1 MKEHAKIRLVAVC
14 ALLVLVMAVFDSTIM
29 QAQNVVTWH
38 NDNSR
43 TGQNVK
49 ETNLTTVNVN
59 STQFGKKFS
68 LAVDQQIYAQP
79 LFVSNLSIPGKGTH
93 NVVFVA
99 TENDS
104 VYAFDGNGQPK
115 TPLWH
120 VNFTNAGNGI
130 TAVPCRD
137 NGGCAISTVI
147 GITGTPVID
156 GTSKTM
162 YQVSF
167 TKENGT
173 YVQRLHALD
182 ITTGAEKFGGPVVI
196 QASVPGTGSGS
207 MNATVTFQ
215 ALRQNQRPGL
225 LLLNG
230 VVYIAWAS
238 FGDIDPY
245 HGWVM
250 GYSASTLAQVS
261 VYNNTANGSRGGI
274 WQGAA
279 GLSAD
284 TKGNIYAISGNGTF
298 DADVGG
304 VDYGDSFI
312 KLSTTSGLSVSDY
325 FTPFN
330 QSMLEIEDLDL
341 GSATGLIPPKQAG
354 SFPNEIISAGK
365 QGVIYV
371 VNRDNMGQFNS
382 NMNNVIQTV
391 TGASGGYLASPAYW
405 NGGMYFSGVGDFVSL
420 YSLSNGLLSNTP
432 LSRSATTYRLGS
444 NPSVSANGTTNGILW
459 AIDVVAPKA
468 TGVLHAYDATNLAT
482 ELYNTTQNSTRDSLG
497 IAVKFSSPTIIRGRV
512 YVGTSNAL
520 VVYGL
525 LAH

>member
-1 MKEHAKIRLVAVC
+1 
-14 ALLVLVMAVFDSTIM
+14 
-29 QAQNVVTWH
+29 
-38 NDNSR
+38 
-43 TGQNVK
+43 
-49 ETNLTTVNVN
+49 
-59 STQFGKKFS
+59 
-68 LAVDQQIYAQP
+68 
-79 LFVSNLSIPGKGTH
+79 
-93 NVVFVA
+93 
-99 TENDS
+99 
-104 VYAFDGNGQPK
+104 
-115 TPLWH
+115 
-120 VNFTNAGNGI
+120 
-130 TAVPCRD
+130 
-137 NGGCAISTVI
+137 
-147 GITGTPVID
+147 
-156 GTSKTM
+156 
-162 YQVSF
+162 
-167 TKENGT
+167 
-173 YVQRLHALD
+173 
-182 ITTGAEKFGGPVVI
+182 VVI
-196 QASVPGTGSGS
+196 QASVLGAGSGN
-207 MNATVTFQ
+207 MNGTVTFQ

-225 LLLNG
+225 LLFNG

-261 VYNNTANGSRGGI
+261 VYNDTTNGSRGGI
-274 WQGAA
+274 WLGAA

-284 TKGNIYAISGNGTF
+284 TRGNIYAISGNGTF

-330 QSMLEIEDLDL
+330 QSMLEIDDLDL
-341 GSATGLIPPKQAG
+341 GSATGLIPPKQGG

-371 VNRDNMGQFNS
+371 VNRDDMGQFNS
-382 NMNNVIQTV
+382 NTNNVIQTV

-405 NGGMYFSGVGDFVSL
+405 NGRMYFSGVGGFVSL
-420 YSLSNGLLSNTP
+420 YGLSNGLLSNAP
-432 LSRSATTYRLGS
+432 VSKSATTYTLGN
-444 NPSVSANGTTNGILW
+444 NPSVSANGITNGIVW

-497 IAVKFSSPTIIRGRV
+497 VAVKFSSPTTVRGRV

-525 LAH
+525 IAH